1 MKVLLLPLL
10 LIVSLVA
17 GSFAKS
23 GLLVESAFAQE
34 AETVNSLAND
44 MDQVDVYLHTIDVG
58 NMVYDNFGHTALRI
72 VDHRN
77 YSDFVYNWGTFTFGN
92 PIVFAFDFYKGHL
105 FYKVDAYPYAAAL
118 RMYRRDTRT
127 VWEDK
132 LLLSPSEKE
141 TLLARI
147 AWNMRPENREYSYQY
162 FFDNCS
168 TRPRDY
174 INEALGGALETQ
186 FSGSLSKM
194 TFRDFV
200 ISGYESDPG
209 MDVLLDFGMNSRID
223 RLATVW
229 ETMFHPLYLRSVLLE
244 YSNDHRPLLQVG
256 TLLHERPKPDTY
268 PKLAYSFMLI
278 FGGVPLIPIVFF
290 LFLQQK
296 RAQPSRLLYRLFGGL
311 SSLWLSFGA
320 FWGFMMAL
328 SWAMSGHLDLHHNA
342 NMLLMWPVDVF
353 AFVIA
358 FMIFIKAQPLRLSP
372 KLYTFTRLYFLLHIL
387 VSISMP
393 CLRMLGII
401 EQNVNRVS
409 VFLLPPYVVILLLI
423 FRVGLRPKQEA

>member
-1 MKVLLLPLL
+1 MKFLFCIPLALVLSFVSITLP
-10 LIVSLVA
+10 
-17 GSFAKS
+17 KS
-23 GLLVESAFAQE
+23 GLFVETAMAQE

-44 MDQVDVYLHTIDVG
+44 MDQVDIYLHTIDVG
-58 NMVYDNFGHTALRI
+58 NMVYDNFGHTAIRV

-77 YSDFVYNWGTFTFGN
+77 YSDLVYNWGTFTFGN

-105 FYKVDAYPYAAAL
+105 LYALAAYPYAAAV
-118 RMYRRDTRT
+118 RMYRHDTRT

-132 LLLSPSEKE
+132 LILSPSEKE
-141 TLLARI
+141 TLLARL

-186 FSGSLSKM
+186 FSSSVSKM

-209 MDVLLDFGMNSRID
+209 MDVLLDFGMNSRNN
-223 RLATVW
+223 V
-229 ETMFHPLYLRSVLLE
+229 
-244 YSNDHRPLLQVG
+244 RPLLQVG
-256 TLLHERPKPDTY
+256 TVLHERPKPDTY
-268 PKLAYSFMLI
+268 PKLAYSFLLI

-296 RAQPSRLLYRLFGGL
+296 RENPSKVLYRFFGGL
-311 SSLWLSFGA
+311 SSLWLGFGA

-328 SWAMSGHLDLHHNA
+328 SWAMSGHQDLHHNA
-342 NMLLMWPVDVF
+342 NMLLMWPIDVF

-358 FMIFIKAQPLRLSP
+358 FMIFIKGQPLKLSP
-372 KLYTFTRLYFLLHIL
+372 KLYTFTRLYCLLHIL

-423 FRVGLRPKQEA
+423 FRVGLRPKQAE